1 MDKFGQI
8 EFKPITELA
17 NELLTTRMENIR
29 LKDNFARTTAIND
42 SLIEDNERLQK
53 KLEQTESLWQSTT
66 KTLQDEIDQLRAQLN
81 VADTNLENVG
91 KGWDFWMDEAQK
103 LQTENDQLR
112 TELAEE
118 RDRHDKLQDFE
129 VAEAKDF
136 QEAKLYLRILLEYLQ
151 ETGYDV
157 EKLEKIIALKRV
169 LMKLEETNE

>member
-1 MDKFGQI
+1 MNKFGQI
-8 EFKPITELA
+8 EFEQLTELA
-17 NELLTTRMENIR
+17 EELLTTRMENLR
-29 LKDNFARTTAIND
+29 LKGDFARTTAIND

-53 KLEQTESLWQSTT
+53 KLEQTESLWQSTA
-66 KTLQDEIDQLRAQLN
+66 KTLQDEIN
-81 VADTNLENVG
+81 
-91 KGWDFWMDEAQK
+91 
-103 LQTENDQLR
+103 QLR

-157 EKLEKIIALKRV
+157 EKLEKIIALKRCI
-169 LMKLEETNE
+169 MKLEETNE